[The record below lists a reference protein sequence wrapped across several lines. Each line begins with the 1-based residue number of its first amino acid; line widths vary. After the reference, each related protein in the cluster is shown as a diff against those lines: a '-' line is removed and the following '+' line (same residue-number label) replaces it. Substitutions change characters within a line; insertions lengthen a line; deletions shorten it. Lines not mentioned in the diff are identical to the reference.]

1 MSIEWL
7 IYLADVVG
15 SICTLFVLSG
25 FVIAAIS
32 IGLMV
37 ESSSW
42 MVEASIDHV
51 NKKFTKFSL
60 IGIAV
65 SLLLFSIAALIP
77 SKQAIYLIAGASIA
91 KDLAKTETAK
101 KVEAIIESEL
111 DKLIRKGEKK

>member
-15 SICTLFVLSG
+15 SIYVLFIFSG
-25 FVIAAIS
+25 FVIGVIS
-32 IGLMV
+32 VG
-37 ESSSW
+37 W
-42 MVEASIDHV
+42 MVEATIDHA
-51 NKKFTKFSL
+51 NKKFKYFYS
-60 IGIAV
+60 IGISA
-65 SLLLFSIAALIP
+65 SLLLFLVAALIP

-111 DKLIRKGEKK
+111 DKLIHEGERK

>member
-15 SICTLFVLSG
+15 SICTLLVLFG
-25 FVIAAIS
+25 LVISVIS
-32 IGLMV
+32 IG
-37 ESSSW
+37 W
-42 MVEASIDHV
+42 MIEASANHV
-51 NKKFTKFSL
+51 NKKGKYFL
-60 IGIAV
+60 IGSAV
-65 SLLLFSIAALIP
+65 SLLLFLVSALIP

-111 DKLIRKGEKK
+111 DKLIHKGEKK

>member
-15 SICTLFVLSG
+15 SICMLFVLSG

-32 IGLMV
+32 IG
-37 ESSSW
+37 W
-42 MVEASIDHV
+42 MVEASIHDAD
-51 NKKFTKFSL
+51 KKFKYFYS

-65 SLLLFSIAALIP
+65 SLLLFLVSALIP

-111 DKLIRKGEKK
+111 DKLIHKGEKK

>member
-15 SICTLFVLSG
+15 NISVLFVLSG
-25 FVIAAIS
+25 VFFTAIS
-32 IGLMV
+32 IN
-37 ESSSW
+37 W
-42 MVEASIDHV
+42 IIEASIHDTD
-51 NKKFTKFSL
+51 KKFTKLSL
-60 IGIAV
+60 TGIAV
-65 SLLLFSIAALIP
+65 SLLLFLVSALIP

-111 DKLIRKGEKK
+111 DKLIHKGEKK